1 MQSSETN
8 ILNFFFDYCNSHF
21 NTPRDALASKNDKCA
36 RSWNMFEYQHNLVNL
51 RDHRAFK
58 ELQEAFFAAWPELE
72 LWQAPHCLIM
82 VSTLST
88 FIL

>member
-1 MQSSETN
+1 
-8 ILNFFFDYCNSHF
+8 
-21 NTPRDALASKNDKCA
+21 
-36 RSWNMFEYQHNLVNL
+36 MFEYQHNLVNL